1 MCRLKPSMVDA
12 SEDER
17 RTVQLKQGRSVFGV
31 EMKIVDE
38 DGTELPHDG
47 EAFGEL
53 KVRGPWICS
62 SYFKLDE
69 SDAHDEA
76 AGSQPATSSRSTL
89 TATSTSPT
97 AAKT

>member
-17 RTVQLKQGRSVFGV
+17 RTVQLKKGRSVFGV

-69 SDAHDEA
+69 SDAHDED
-76 AGSQPATSSRSTL
+76 GWFATGDVVKLRERFTG
-89 TATSTSPT
+89 
-97 AAKT
+97 K